1 MNKRAII
8 AAGTAA
14 AMIVGLGACG
24 SSNGD
29 SSGDTAQGKVYYLN
43 SKPEVVDQFD
53 ELAKA
58 FTDETGI
65 KVDVVTATMADYE
78 TTLTSEL
85 AKSEPSTTWTMSPN
99 DLAKYKKYLTPMQDT
114 DVYKNLTD
122 AGKAS
127 AVQDSENVYAIPY
140 VQEWY
145 GIIYNKKIV
154 KDYCSKDYAVIKSAD
169 DIKDWPTLK
178 AVAESMMEHK
188 DDLGLEG
195 AFTTPSVENSD
206 YYRFTAHMIRPA
218 EYFEYKDNNTTF
230 MPEITW
236 KYLDNYKD
244 LYDLQ
249 VNTSPGDAKTDATSM
264 SYEDVTAQFS
274 LGEVAFYPNG
284 VWAYSQIKDNNV
296 ADEDLGMLPYYMGI
310 PGEEDYGPG
319 VIMDNQWVV
328 NKNASKADQEA
339 TLKFIEWVQTSDEA
353 KRIVA
358 KEMGFA
364 MPATTYGDDA
374 QPDNPLVDQALAY
387 QKEGKKYI
395 RSFELPSLAWQKD
408 FGGALLGYVQGTKD
422 WDNVRKVI
430 TDEWKSTWEANEK
443 AAPGS
448 LPAQKEFTE

>member
-1 MNKRAII
+1 MNRKAII
-8 AAGTAA
+8 AAGTAV
-14 AMIVGLGACG
+14 AMMAGLGACG
-24 SSNGD
+24 SSNNNAGGD
-29 SSGDTAQGKVYYLN
+29 DSKGKVYILN

-53 ELAKA
+53 ELVKA

-85 AKSEPSTTWTMSPN
+85 AKSNPPTTWTMSPN
-99 DLAKYKKYLTPMQDT
+99 DLSKYKQYLTSMQDT

-154 KDYCSKDYAVIKSAD
+154 KDYCAKDYAVIKSAD
-169 DIKDWPTLK
+169 NIKDWDTLK

-188 DDLGLEG
+188 DDLGLQG
-195 AFTTPSVENSD
+195 AFATPSVENSD

-218 EYFEYKDNNTTF
+218 QYFEYKDNNTTF

-236 KYLDNYKD
+236 KYLDQYKD

-249 VNTSPGDAKTDATSM
+249 VATSPGDAKTDATSM

-284 VWAYSQIKDNNV
+284 VWAYSQIKGNEV

-328 NKNASKADQEA
+328 NKNASEADQEA

-408 FGGALLGYVQGTKD
+408 FGGALLEYVQGTKG
-422 WDNVRKVI
+422 WDNVKNVI
-430 TDEWKSTWEANEK
+430 TSEWKSTWEANEK

>member
-85 AKSEPSTTWTMSPN
+85 AKSEPPTTWTMSPN

-154 KDYCSKDYAVIKSAD
+154 KDYAVIKSAD

-408 FGGALLGYVQGTKD
+408 FGGALLEYVQGTKD